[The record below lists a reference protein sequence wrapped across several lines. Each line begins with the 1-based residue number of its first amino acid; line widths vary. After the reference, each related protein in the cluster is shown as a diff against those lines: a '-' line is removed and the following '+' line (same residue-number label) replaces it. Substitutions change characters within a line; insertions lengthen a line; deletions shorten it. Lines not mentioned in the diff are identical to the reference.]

1 MTANEH
7 EVAGALVREFAMK
20 TPLLIVLIAVII
32 GAGGGLAAMNNACK
46 KSQCG
51 GSDYL
56 NRISASI
63 GGGSAGVKLPSGRA
77 AG

>member
-1 MTANEH
+1 VTANEH

-46 KSQCG
+46 KSHHPWCAPNYSLQHY
-51 GSDYL
+51 SK
-56 NRISASI
+56 NRH
-63 GGGSAGVKLPSGRA
+63 G
-77 AG
+77 